1 MRTAGERVAGH
12 PAAHPRPVDVAVA
25 IIAGIPLGT
34 PQPAS
39 SGKVVRR
46 GHSSFLAEQGRR
58 VEARGERP
66 LANEIM
72 TAMSTRTMRAYVLTR
87 PRQGEVQEV
96 PPPMA
101 APGEVVVD
109 VERIGVCGTDIEFF
123 TGDMPGGSRSGAR

>member
-1 MRTAGERVAGH
+1 
-12 PAAHPRPVDVAVA
+12 
-25 IIAGIPLGT
+25 
-34 PQPAS
+34 
-39 SGKVVRR
+39 
-46 GHSSFLAEQGRR
+46 
-58 VEARGERP
+58 
-66 LANEIM
+66 
-72 TAMSTRTMRAYVLTR
+72 MRAYVLTR